1 MITTSQ
7 LGYSSRRDARS
18 RKKFQ
23 TPRNFELKRRL
34 FRGYFL
40 EGKRVEGMHLFGGE
54 EFMVMGH
61 EATICLL
68 PPVLIF
74 VHLIQLSIIDEFEF
88 DGTFSQL
95 YNIPFHILGDYL
107 LVLI

>member
-1 MITTSQ
+1 
-7 LGYSSRRDARS
+7 
-18 RKKFQ
+18 
-23 TPRNFELKRRL
+23 
-34 FRGYFL
+34 
-40 EGKRVEGMHLFGGE
+40 MHLFGGQ

-68 PPVLIF
+68 PVLIF

-88 DGTFSQL
+88 DGTSSQL
-95 YNIPFHILGDYL
+95 YNTPCHILCDYL